1 MQEYEKYIARWM
13 LSTLISE
20 EKKNAKRENVCLYPE
35 PVPKKEAKASF
46 E

>member
-20 EKKNAKRENVCLYPE
+20 EKKKKR
-35 PVPKKEAKASF
+35 KKRKRLFIS
-46 E
+46 